1 MPKLNSIPIFSTV
14 DTVLKKAQAE
24 LWWPS
29 FVIFIRITID
39 VDISKFFAGET
50 VQSEESEK
58 IKIGS

>member
-14 DTVLKKAQAE
+14 DTGLKKAEVE

-29 FVIFIRITID
+29 FVIFIRLPLD
-39 VDISKFFAGET
+39 VDICKFFAGET
-50 VQSEESEK
+50 MQSDESEK